1 MILIFNMGFLLQ
13 MPMSQVPQM
22 YGQSVMPTQLPTPPM
37 FVPSQL
43 PVVRFISPILWV
55 SHEVCFPI
63 LYCNVSAPHPG
74 YLFKQNAD
82 QNSVSW
88 WRILHLWFNLLV

>member
-1 MILIFNMGFLLQ
+1 MELRKAVGNCIIFNLKKTIIMILIFNMGFLLQ

-43 PVVRFISPILWV
+43 PVVRFISPIL
-55 SHEVCFPI
+55 
-63 LYCNVSAPHPG
+63 
-74 YLFKQNAD
+74 
-82 QNSVSW
+82 
-88 WRILHLWFNLLV
+88 